1 MEAEAAKLIGA
12 GIAVI
17 ALAGVGVG
25 IGNIFASLISSI
37 ARNPAALDEVCGIGI
52 LGFALTEAI
61 ALFALV
67 IALLL
72 LFVF

>member
-1 MEAEAAKLIGA
+1 MDLASAKAIGA

-25 IGNIFASLISSI
+25 IGNIFGAFISGSL
-37 ARNPAALDEVCGIGI
+37 RNPAAAPRVFGNVL

-67 IALLL
+67 IAFLI